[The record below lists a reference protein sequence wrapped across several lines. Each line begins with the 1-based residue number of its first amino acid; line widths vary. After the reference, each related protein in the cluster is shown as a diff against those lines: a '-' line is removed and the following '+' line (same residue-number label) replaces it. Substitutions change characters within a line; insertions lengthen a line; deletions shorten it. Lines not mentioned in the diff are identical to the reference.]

1 MIFSSDLRLH
11 GRHAELIKKYSR
23 DKQAE
28 EQFNLTVKDNMGNTH
43 NTYIFETMIQAY
55 MVSALIGIISDKKV
69 ENDTQSEPTANIL
82 SDTLIK
88 NRSDLE
94 RITRFM
100 ILSKNDGISVDLKIR
115 NAFTLNKN
123 VLLEKEVTAYSRYG
137 MEIIDSYFN
146 ECITQEDIVNQLY
159 SFMKDYS
166 IDKF

>member
-55 MVSALIGIISDKKV
+55 MVSALIGIISEKKV
-69 ENDTQSEPTANIL
+69 ENNTQSEPTANIL

>member
-55 MVSALIGIISDKKV
+55 MVSALIGIISEKKV

-123 VLLEKEVTAYSRYG
+123 VLLEEEVTAYSRYG

>member
-1 MIFSSDLRLH
+1 
-11 GRHAELIKKYSR
+11 
-23 DKQAE
+23 
-28 EQFNLTVKDNMGNTH
+28 
-43 NTYIFETMIQAY
+43 
-55 MVSALIGIISDKKV
+55 
-69 ENDTQSEPTANIL
+69 
-82 SDTLIK
+82 
-88 NRSDLE
+88 
-94 RITRFM
+94 M

>member
-1 MIFSSDLRLH
+1 
-11 GRHAELIKKYSR
+11 
-23 DKQAE
+23 
-28 EQFNLTVKDNMGNTH
+28 MGNTH

-55 MVSALIGIISDKKV
+55 MVSALIGIISEKKV

>member
-11 GRHAELIKKYSR
+11 GRHAELIKKYSK
-23 DKQAE
+23 DKQAD
-28 EQFNLTVKDNMGNTH
+28 EQFNLTVKDNIGNTH

-55 MVSALIGIISDKKV
+55 MVSALIGIISETKV
-69 ENDTQSEPTANIL
+69 ENDTQSEPTANIFSQVL
-82 SDTLIK
+82 LK
-88 NRSDLE
+88 NKSSLE
-94 RITRFM
+94 RITQFM
-100 ILSKNDGISVDLKIR
+100 ILSKNNNISADLKIR
-115 NAFTLNKN
+115 NAFTLNKDA
-123 VLLEKEVTAYSRYG
+123 LLEKEVTAYSRYG

>member
-55 MVSALIGIISDKKV
+55 MVSALIGIISEKKV

>member
-137 MEIIDSYFN
+137 IEIIDSYFN